1 MFNQFILTL
10 SGNSFVMEDSTRI
23 SLLISQALGLYR
35 LRINALLIQNELDL
49 TSEMCAVL
57 RLIWKKEGQ
66 KQRELASQLYK
77 DKGSITKIIDNLEK
91 RKLVER
97 ISDETDA
104 RNKNIR
110 LTSSGRALEK
120 RVLPLLDGFLNEIT
134 ASIEAQELEIT
145 RRVLQEIIG
154 KLS

>member
-1 MFNQFILTL
+1 MNT
-10 SGNSFVMEDSTRI
+10 DARI

-35 LRINALLIQNELDL
+35 LRINALLIQSKLDL

-66 KQRELASQLYK
+66 KQKDLAEQLFK

-97 ISDETDA
+97 VSDTIDA
-104 RNKNIR
+104 RNKKIM
-110 LTSSGRALEK
+110 LTDSGRELEK
-120 RVLPLLDGFLNEIT
+120 VVLPLLDVFLDSIT
-134 ASIEAQELEIT
+134 VAIETEELEIT
-145 RRVLQEIIG
+145 KRVLGQLIK

>member
-1 MFNQFILTL
+1 
-10 SGNSFVMEDSTRI
+10 MEDSTRI

-120 RVLPLLDGFLNEIT
+120 RVLPLLDSFLNEIT

>member
-1 MFNQFILTL
+1 
-10 SGNSFVMEDSTRI
+10 MEDRTRI

-35 LRINALLIQNELDL
+35 LRINSLLIQHDIDL
-49 TSEMCAVL
+49 TSEMFAVL

-66 KQRELASQLYK
+66 KQKDLADQLFK

-97 ISDETDA
+97 ISDTSDA
-104 RNKNIR
+104 RNKNIM
-110 LTSSGRALEK
+110 LTQSGRQLEK
-120 RVLPLLDGFLNEIT
+120 TVLPLLDTFLSGIT
-134 ASIEAQELEIT
+134 ADIEKDELEIA
-145 RRVLQEIIG
+145 RKVLGQLIE

>member
-1 MFNQFILTL
+1 LYHYLLAMDI
-10 SGNSFVMEDSTRI
+10 DTRI

-35 LRINALLIQNELDL
+35 LRINALLIQNKIDL

-66 KQRELASQLYK
+66 KQKDLAEQLFK

-97 ISDETDA
+97 ISDTIDA
-104 RNKNIR
+104 RNKKIM
-110 LTSSGRALEK
+110 LTDSGRELEK
-120 RVLPLLDGFLNEIT
+120 IVLPLLDTFLDSIT
-134 ASIEAQELEIT
+134 VAIETEELEIT
-145 RRVLQEIIG
+145 RRVLGQLIK

>member
-1 MFNQFILTL
+1 MDT
-10 SGNSFVMEDSTRI
+10 DTRI

-35 LRINALLIQNELDL
+35 LRINALLIQSKLDL

-57 RLIWKKEGQ
+57 RLIWKEEGQ
-66 KQRELASQLYK
+66 KQKDLAEQLFK

-97 ISDETDA
+97 VSDTIDA
-104 RNKNIR
+104 RNKKIM
-110 LTSSGRALEK
+110 LTDDSGRELEK
-120 RVLPLLDGFLNEIT
+120 VVLPILDAFLDSIT
-134 ASIEAQELEIT
+134 VAIETEELEVT
-145 RRVLQEIIG
+145 RRVLGQLIK

>member
-1 MFNQFILTL
+1 M
-10 SGNSFVMEDSTRI
+10 SGNSFIMEDSTRI

-97 ISDETDA
+97 ISDEADA

-120 RVLPLLDGFLNEIT
+120 RVLPLLDSFLNEIT
-134 ASIEAQELEIT
+134 ASIEVQELEIT

>member
-1 MFNQFILTL
+1 L
-10 SGNSFVMEDSTRI
+10 SGNSFIMEDSTRI

-97 ISDETDA
+97 ISDEADA

-120 RVLPLLDGFLNEIT
+120 RVLPLLDSFLNETT
-134 ASIEAQELEIT
+134 ASIEVQELEIT